1 MRGDVRMSEIKKH
14 GAEKKSNDFKL
25 ADAEKSDSSVKAPEK
40 VQEFIGE
47 RIIGDITG
55 GKSIKEKRKKR
66 ASVILDVIVSVL
78 LLAIVVGAVV
88 GSYYLFRY
96 YSNDYDTVSVKYTFA
111 FTYDGMADPMNMPGQ
126 ELYYT
131 TGGNS
136 YYFGRII
143 SAERIEL
150 DGSDENAYA
159 LTVSVDAKYRPDEGY
174 ALYSYRLA
182 VGSEYTLRSN
192 TTQLKG
198 VVVDLVRSN

>member
-1 MRGDVRMSEIKKH
+1 MSDIKKH
-14 GAEKKSNDFKL
+14 GSDKKGNDLKL
-25 ADAEKSDSSVKAPEK
+25 ADSEKSDGSVKAPER

-47 RIIGDITG
+47 RLIGDITG

-66 ASVILDVIVSVL
+66 ASVILDVIVAIL

-111 FTYDGMADPMNMPGQ
+111 FTYDGEVDPMNMPGQ
-126 ELYYT
+126 ELYFT
-131 TGGNS
+131 AGGNS
-136 YYFGRII
+136 YYFGKVI

-150 DGSDENAYA
+150 DGATENAYA
-159 LTVSVDAKYRPDEGY
+159 LTVSVDAKYRDDEGY

-198 VVVDLVRSN
+198 VIVDLARSN